1 MAKISYVGCFA
12 LSLALSEQFNLE
24 MFVAALNREK
34 ILKLS
39 ITKAFYFGGSRSFKV
54 IFTLNKPIALK

>member
-34 ILKLS
+34 N
-39 ITKAFYFGGSRSFKV
+39 TKAFYFGGSRSFKV